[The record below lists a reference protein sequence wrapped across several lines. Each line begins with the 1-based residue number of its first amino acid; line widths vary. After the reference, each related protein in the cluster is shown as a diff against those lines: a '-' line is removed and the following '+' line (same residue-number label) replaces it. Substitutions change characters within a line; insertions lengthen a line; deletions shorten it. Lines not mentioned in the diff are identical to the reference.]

1 MYSLCDDVTL
11 DPCCQYAHRLENQN
25 SIVPKPPDLAK
36 TESCLD
42 GNFLTVVADTIAKR
56 MNPGNSLD

>member
-1 MYSLCDDVTL
+1 MYSPCDDVTL
-11 DPCCQYAHRLENQN
+11 DLRCQYAQRLENQI
-25 SIVPKPPDLAK
+25 SIVPKPPDLAE

-42 GNFLTVVADTIAKR
+42 GNFLAVLTGTIAKR